1 MLTRKLHLST
11 LPFKRL
17 FSNHLNRDTEARCRD
32 SSIFLVERYY
42 GDLSSAK
49 FAMSISLCIRNKPT
63 KKILNK
69 SGPKIEP
76 CGTTSITTSQSLYEL
91 MTLVLCF

>member
-1 MLTRKLHLST
+1 
-11 LPFKRL
+11 
-17 FSNHLNRDTEARCRD
+17 
-32 SSIFLVERYY
+32 
-42 GDLSSAK
+42 
-49 FAMSISLCIRNKPT
+49 MSISLCIRNKPT

-91 MTLVLCF
+91 IALVLCFYVTNNHQLTLKMVD